1 MLEFSGNGT
10 GVSFSLIG
18 GYCSTARAA
27 FQAPIAQAA
36 AGTGRLKPQRRRLEV
51 ERLTASLR
59 EDALFLDLAA
69 LLREE
74 ARDLLRDAEER
85 EREATERDLA

>member
-36 AGTGRLKPQRRRLEV
+36 AGMGRLKPQRRRLEV

-59 EDALFLDLAA
+59 EDALLLAA

-74 ARDLLRDAEER
+74 ASDLLRDAVER
-85 EREATERDLA
+85 EREATVRDLA

>member
-1 MLEFSGNGT
+1 M
-10 GVSFSLIG
+10 
-18 GYCSTARAA
+18 
-27 FQAPIAQAA
+27 
-36 AGTGRLKPQRRRLEV
+36 GRLKPQRRRLEV

-74 ARDLLRDAEER
+74 ASVLLRDAEER
-85 EREATERDLA
+85 EREATERDLVATREAGLAERPRAAMAEGTGVRAVSMAA